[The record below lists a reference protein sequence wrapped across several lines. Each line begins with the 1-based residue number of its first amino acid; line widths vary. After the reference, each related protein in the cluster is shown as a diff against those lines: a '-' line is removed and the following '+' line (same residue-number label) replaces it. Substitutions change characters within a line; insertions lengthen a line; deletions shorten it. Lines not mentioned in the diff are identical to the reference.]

1 MNEIAFQDHVEL
13 PLIRIVDDDISFRRA
28 LQRLLLTSGYRVTDY
43 ASVGDMLLAG
53 IGPECGCLILDIH
66 MPGPSGLDL
75 QEMLAA
81 NAHPLP
87 VIFITGQAT
96 AQDSIRALK
105 AGAADFLFKPIDS
118 NTLLST
124 LRKTL
129 QNDAYHRQK
138 NQRLSAMQARY
149 ATLSEREKQVLQM
162 VVQGALNKQISAKL
176 DVAERTVKAHRAR
189 AMQKMEAHTLAD
201 LVRMVEQLHIEVDLE
216 VEIAH
221 SSSTGNEHYFLA

>member
-1 MNEIAFQDHVEL
+1 MDQIAFRDHAEL

-28 LQRLLLTSGYRVTDY
+28 LHRLLITSGYRVTDY

-96 AQDSIRALK
+96 AQDSIRAMK

-118 NTLLST
+118 NTLLSV

-129 QNDAYHRQK
+129 QDDAYHRQEH
-138 NQRLSAMQARY
+138 QRLSAVQARY

-162 VVQGALNKQISAKL
+162 VVQGALNKQISARL

-189 AMQKMEAHTLAD
+189 AMQKMEAHTLAG
-201 LVRMVEQLHIEVDLE
+201 LVRMAEQLHIEVDIE
-216 VEIAH
+216 VELVH
-221 SSSTGNEHYFLA
+221 SSTGNEHHFLA